1 LNFQPSGHAHREFV
15 TGAERLDDLSREVY
29 GVLGIPIDAVDLSAV
44 VQRIGAAMRQE
55 QPFLISTPNLNFLVM
70 SQSDS
75 EFRESLL
82 ESDLCPIDGVPIV
95 WVSRLLG
102 IRSQMR
108 VAGSDIFDRLKLELR
123 SSVKVFLFG
132 GPEGVAET
140 CSTVLNSQS
149 SGVSCAG
156 TLYPGFGSVEDMSTD
171 AIIDAINAS
180 EARFLVASI
189 GAQKGQSWLR
199 KNHHRLRIP
208 VRSHLGAAINFQ
220 AGLLKRAPFF
230 VRRSG
235 FEWLWRIKEEPHL
248 WRRYFHDG
256 ISLLK
261 LMMTSVFP
269 LTLSAVWRSF
279 FAGDDLDLTVSFE
292 DGQVKT
298 VVLAGY
304 ALEHHVA
311 KAISVFREA
320 VDKGSLL
327 SVDVSGLRAI
337 DPRFFGL
344 LLMVRKQLVAR
355 GGRLQIAGASAAIR
369 RAFRLNR
376 FDFLLSAK
384 DALSERQPHHLPAQ
398 GLTFRPPGIGVE
410 VSSAA
415 GKL

>member
-1 LNFQPSGHAHREFV
+1 MAPHFEYAITWVKSLNFQPSGQAYRELAAGAAH
-15 TGAERLDDLSREVY
+15 LDDLSRDVY
-29 GVLGIPIDAVDLSAV
+29 GVLGIPIDAVDLSAAV
-44 VQRIGAAMRQE
+44 ERIGVAMRQE
-55 QPFLISTPNLNFLVM
+55 EPFLISTPNLNFLVM

-82 ESDLCPIDGVPIV
+82 KSDLCPVDGVPIV
-95 WVSRLLG
+95 WISRLLG
-102 IRSQMR
+102 IRIQMR
-108 VAGSDIFDRLKLELR
+108 VAGSDVFDHLKFELD

-140 CSTVLNSQS
+140 CSAVLNSQS
-149 SGVSCAG
+149 SGVSCVGA
-156 TLYPGFGSVEDMSTD
+156 LYPGFGSVEDMSTD

-180 EARFLVASI
+180 EARFLVASL
-189 GAQKGQSWLR
+189 GAQKGQSWLL

-220 AGLLKRAPFF
+220 AGLLKRAPLFI
-230 VRRSG
+230 RRFG

-248 WRRYFHDG
+248 WRRYLQDG
-256 ISLLK
+256 LILLK

-269 LTLSAVWRSF
+269 LALGAVWRDLF
-279 FAGDDLDLTVSFE
+279 GVDDLHFTASFD

-320 VDKGSLL
+320 VDKGNSL
-327 SVDVSGLRAI
+327 SVDVSRLKAI

-344 LLMVRKQLVAR
+344 LLMVRKQVVAR
-355 GGRLQIAGASAAIR
+355 GGRLQIVGAS
-369 RAFRLNR
+369 
-376 FDFLLSAK
+376 SVV
-384 DALSERQPHHLPAQ
+384 
-398 GLTFRPPGIGVE
+398 VE
-410 VSSAA
+410 VSSTTE
-415 GKL
+415 KL